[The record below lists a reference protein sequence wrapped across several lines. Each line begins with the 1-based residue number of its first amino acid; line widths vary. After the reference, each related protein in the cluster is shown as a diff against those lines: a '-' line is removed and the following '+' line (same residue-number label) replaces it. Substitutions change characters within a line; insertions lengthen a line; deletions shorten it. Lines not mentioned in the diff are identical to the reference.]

1 MAASAPMRTRGRAVL
16 AAAAL
21 CVLAADTQAQILPW
35 EVVVAEIEAGRLR
48 GLAQRLAKQNLL
60 YQLHLG
66 DTRKKDMVATAMRI
80 DRVVD
85 SLQQGSPSY
94 SIPAP
99 WTPEIREQ
107 LHRVDATW
115 GTVRKIA
122 VASPYDSLRLKQ
134 QFVPLERRG
143 SDPLL
148 IRYFDDV
155 SLQLVAQSEELIAL
169 YHQECL
175 KTGLEVCATAET
187 TGYGA
192 MVIERAA
199 QEAVYIVAGMDAD
212 QHRAGL
218 KETIGAY
225 QELRRA
231 NNKNPFF
238 AGALDPERSLSA
250 RAAGELL
257 VSLREDWDSMQR
269 EFEILGTGDE
279 QNFNLHRM
287 LQTQARLVAKV
298 ERLTAALVRY
308 ASLTYGS

>member
-1 MAASAPMRTRGRAVL
+1 VL

-21 CVLAADTQAQILPW
+21 CVFATNAQAQILPW

-48 GLAQRLAKQNLL
+48 GLMTRLAKQNLL

-66 DTRKKDMVATAMRI
+66 EMRKEDMIATAMRI
-80 DRVVD
+80 DRVID

-99 WTPEIREQ
+99 WTSEIREQ
-107 LHRVDATW
+107 LLRVDNTW
-115 GTVRKIA
+115 GTLRKIA

-134 QFVPLERRG
+134 QFVAPERRG

-155 SLQLVAQSEELIAL
+155 SLRFVAESEELIAL
-169 YHQECL
+169 YHGECL

-212 QHRAGL
+212 RHRERL

-225 QELRRA
+225 QKLRSA
-231 NNKNPFF
+231 NNENPFF
-238 AGALDPERSLSA
+238 AGALDPERSVSA

-257 VSLREDWDSMQR
+257 VSLRDDWDSMQR

-279 QNFNLHRM
+279 QNFDLQRM

-308 ASLTYGS
+308 ASLTYGT